1 MTPTRVDPWSRKV
14 MLEVQIMFNHD
25 VERKIVAILHLLSQT
40 RDPLGAREL
49 SRRLT
54 DEGVFLTERAVRYH
68 LKILDE
74 RGLTCSNGPNGR
86 EGRLITDKGRD
97 ELSNALVSDKVGLIS
112 TKIEA
117 LAFAMDF
124 DPAVRGGRILLNTS
138 LLPTASFPA
147 AVEAMREVF
156 KSKLC
161 VSDLVAVKREGE
173 LIGDTVVP
181 RGYTGFG
188 TMCSITVNGLLLKAG
203 IPVESR
209 FGGILQTLNG
219 QPLRFTEL
227 IAYSGSSLDP
237 MELFIRAKMTGV
249 QDSARSGNGKTLA
262 SFREIPAVCQPR
274 AEEIFSGLA
283 EAGIR
288 GLIRFGEP
296 SQEVCAVPVTR
307 GRVGMIIIG
316 GLNPIAAMAE
326 AGTGIEYSAMSTLAE
341 FSSLQSFWSLC

>member
-1 MTPTRVDPWSRKV
+1 
-14 MLEVQIMFNHD
+14 MFNHD
-25 VERKIVAILHLLSQT
+25 VERKIIAILHLLAQVH
-40 RDPLGAREL
+40 DPLGAREL

-54 DEGVFLTERAVRYH
+54 DQGVYLTERAVRYH

-86 EGRLITDKGRD
+86 DGRLITDKGRD
-97 ELSNALVSDKVGLIS
+97 ELANALVADKVGLIS
-112 TKIEA
+112 AKIEA

-124 DPAVRGGRILLNTS
+124 DPAVQHGRIILNTS
-138 LLPTASFPA
+138 LLPNASFPA
-147 AVEAMREVF
+147 ALDAMRDVF

-161 VSDLVAVKREGE
+161 VSDLVAVAQEGE
-173 LIGDTVVP
+173 RIGEIVVP
-181 RGYTGFG
+181 KGYTGFG
-188 TMCSITVNGLLLKAG
+188 TMCSITVNGLLLKEG

-209 FGGILQTLNG
+209 FGGILQTLNS

-237 MELFIRAKMTGV
+237 MELFIRGKMTNV
-249 QDSARSGNGKTLA
+249 QDSARNGSGKILA

-274 AEEIFSGLA
+274 AEEIFTGLA
-283 EAGIR
+283 EAGIC
-288 GLIRFGEP
+288 GLIKFGEP

-316 GLNPIAAMAE
+316 GLNPIAAVAE
-326 AGTGIEYSAMSTLAE
+326 IGTAMEYRAMSTLAE
-341 FSSLQSFWSLC
+341 FSSLRSFWDLC